1 MTFLVFQI
9 FWFLLIAVMIGAV
22 AAWLIRRN
30 VDDRREAIIQR
41 DWRDRLRQAQLDRD
55 RAVRRL
61 SSEIDGMRKAGFSP
75 AESSAAAREN
85 ESLIAKLEGQ
95 VAERE
100 DAIAGQRSEITSLR
114 DQLIIAGR
122 AAEDR
127 DAALRSKY
135 EDDIAALQARL
146 EQQRL
151 GMGERKA
158 GIAKLESAVSEREAD
173 IAKLESAVSEREAGI
188 AKLESAVS
196 EREAGIAKL
205 ESAVSEREADI
216 AKLES
221 AVSEREADIEKQ
233 KSAIGERDDS
243 LVAAREAA
251 AQQAQE
257 QELIRLSAKVE
268 QATVPMQQSTD
279 DQRIR
284 ELKTALQQRDDSIAV
299 LRDDIAELTG
309 HASDRRGRQD
319 QMLRS
324 AMEEARS
331 WQEKYEEA
339 AKTLAQRDERPKKP
353 GGQTADSKA
362 ATTKDDRES
371 KPTPSTK
378 KRQPRGSTAA
388 QSQRS
393 RTAGDRIASLMSRP
407 NGPSDNLREIK
418 GVGPVLEKMLNEIG
432 IHHFRQIAD
441 FDAGDVARVAREIGR
456 FGNRIERDDW
466 VRQARKLHQ
475 QYHG

>member
-151 GMGERKA
+151 GMGERK
-158 GIAKLESAVSEREAD
+158 
-173 IAKLESAVSEREAGI
+173 
-188 AKLESAVS
+188 
-196 EREAGIAKL
+196 AGIAKL